1 MDMDEMIHQRID
13 SLKKLNKLVDLIENL
28 YSGTYVSISNML
40 GWEKMNHEFKW
51 PSTNDSHPFDQHRT
65 TWPG

>member
-40 GWEKMNHEFKW
+40 G
-51 PSTNDSHPFDQHRT
+51 
-65 TWPG
+65 